1 MTARIRGLTGLPWMR
16 ASRRLGGRGLGVG
29 ARAPKDDF
37 DEGTPRRSGHL
48 GDLGLGEAGR
58 RQAVDHPATTCN
70 TQGQG
75 GIGPL
80 GPATP
85 QQSPTT
91 IIPGQGGIGPAGPAI
106 AEQPPATIT
115 PGQGGITVRWGQQSP
130 SNGGNPV
137 RDRVL
142 EDLTTSAS
150 RRTH

>member
-1 MTARIRGLTGLPWMR
+1 MR

-58 RQAVDHPATTCN
+58 HAVDHPAITCN

-85 QQSPTT
+85 QQSPAT
-91 IIPGQGGIGPAGPAI
+91 ITPGQGGIGPAGPAI
-106 AEQPPATIT
+106 AEQFLATIT

-130 SNGGNPV
+130 SNGGNSV
-137 RDRVL
+137 RDRV
-142 EDLTTSAS
+142 LTTSAS